1 MVILE
6 GDMKVA
12 LIDTAA
18 RWWAAQAMANRQAI
32 PAGSGDHWRLEP
44 GVHWAQWAG

>member
-32 PAGSGDHWRLEP
+32 PAGSGDQWCLEP
-44 GVHWAQWAG
+44 VVHWAQSAG